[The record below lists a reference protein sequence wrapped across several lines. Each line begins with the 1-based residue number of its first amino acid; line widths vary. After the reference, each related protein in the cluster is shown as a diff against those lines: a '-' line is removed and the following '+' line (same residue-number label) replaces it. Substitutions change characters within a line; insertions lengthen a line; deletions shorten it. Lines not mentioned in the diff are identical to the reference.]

1 MKLISLMPMFFF
13 LIIVIDYCHSFPFML
28 LPAIASTVSSLFK
41 MGKRSAKSQPF
52 VDVKRRG
59 LDKQLD
65 DLISKL
71 SEY

>member
-13 LIIVIDYCHSFPFML
+13 LIIVIDYCHSFLFAA
-28 LPAIASTVSSLFK
+28 LPAIMSAFSSLTK
-41 MGKRSAKSQPF
+41 LGKRSAKSQPF